1 MLELWNCK
9 LTAGVTACVFC
20 DAFVFFPLGHD
31 LDRWSVEPHVKQR
44 PQSLSACPVL
54 WHFVHLIVLGWGAGL
69 KPGGWYFLQGF
80 CQQES
85 P

>member
-1 MLELWNCK
+1 MLTAGSSSIRFRLSPHVSAGVARMLELWNCK

-54 WHFVHLIVLGWGAGL
+54 
-69 KPGGWYFLQGF
+69 
-80 CQQES
+80 
-85 P
+85 